1 MGGIRTPVGTAVG
14 RSFSARRR
22 SREPMAV
29 ALLAAEQ
36 HAGRLAITPRAVT
49 TTSETLTRE
58 LRQRIRGGFGA
69 PVADNFGSSEGLLG
83 LSQPD
88 QEPIEFASD
97 LAIAELV
104 DDDGRPV
111 LTAPRPPGYW

>member
-1 MGGIRTPVGTAVG
+1 
-14 RSFSARRR
+14 
-22 SREPMAV
+22 MAV